1 MISRLVKSRR
11 ELDRCVVTSDFGMQ
25 TRSRCLVAV
34 LVLLAA
40 CGRTTVTMS
49 PATSSSDPATTVP
62 ATTAVARA
70 VSSGSPEGA
79 VTVIDGFGLDLARRG
94 LGLDKGN
101 SAISPLSIATALT
114 MTSAGA
120 RGDTA
125 AEMNRVLG
133 IADPATI
140 HESMNTFD
148 QSLAANQVVPKTD
161 DERSIELATANRA
174 FVQNDLKVEQPFLN
188 TLASQ
193 YASDVGP
200 VNFKGDQEAARTT
213 INGWVSDRTKA
224 HIPELIAKGVITQD
238 TRLAL
243 VNALYLKANWAVPF
257 ESAVPGTFNTPTGA
271 VQVPMMGDI
280 NRGQIA
286 AGDGWRA
293 VDLPYV
299 GDQLSMTIVLPDEGK
314 FDAVVAQLDATHI
327 AAMRSAKEGP
337 RAVVKMPK
345 FDMSRNI
352 VLDDQLKAMGMN
364 VAFSG
369 AADFSGMTTKE
380 SLQIQTVIHQATVT
394 VDENGTVATAA
405 TAVLIFPVSMPQTTP
420 FVVDRPFLFF
430 ISDHATNAVLF
441 VGQVIDPTKP

>member
-1 MISRLVKSRR
+1 
-11 ELDRCVVTSDFGMQ
+11 MQ
-25 TRSRCLVAV
+25 TRSCPFVAL

-40 CGRTTVTMS
+40 CSSATVTTS
-49 PATSSSDPATTVP
+49 SATSSSDPATTVP
-62 ATTAVARA
+62 ATTALARA
-70 VSSGSPEGA
+70 TSSASSEGA
-79 VTVIDGFGLDLARRG
+79 VAVIDGFGLDLARRG
-94 LGLDKGN
+94 LGLEKGN

-125 AEMNRVLG
+125 SEMNRMLG
-133 IADPATI
+133 IANPATI
-140 HESMNTFD
+140 HESMNMLD
-148 QSLAANQVVPKTD
+148 QSLAADQVTPKTD

-174 FVQNDLKVEQPFLN
+174 FVQNDLPLEQPFLN

-193 YASDVGP
+193 YGSDVGL
-200 VNFKGDQEAARTT
+200 VDFLRDQEAARTT

-224 HIPELIAKGVITQD
+224 HIPELIAKGAITED

-257 ESAVPGTFNTPTGA
+257 APAVPGTFNTPTGA
-271 VQVPMMGDI
+271 VQVSMMGGI
-280 NRGQIA
+280 HRGQIA

-314 FDAVVAQLDATHI
+314 FDAVVAQLDAATI
-327 AAMRSAKEGP
+327 ALMRSATEGP
-337 RAVVKMPK
+337 MADLKMPK
-345 FDMSRNI
+345 FDISKNTA
-352 VLDDQLKAMGMN
+352 LDDQLKAMGMN

-369 AADFSGMTTKE
+369 EADFSGMTTKE
-380 SLQIQTVIHQATVT
+380 GLQIQTVIHRATVT

-405 TAVLIFPVSMPQTTP
+405 TAVLMFPASMPQTTP

-430 ISDHATNAVLF
+430 VSDHATNAVLF